1 MPDLQA
7 IRRRMRAIESTRKMT
22 RAMEMVAAA
31 KLRRAQEQAQAGRVY
46 ADRLNE
52 VLRRLA
58 ASGVQVEH
66 PLLAPPKGSDR
77 LLVVFGSDRGLAG
90 AFNANILREALL
102 ALRESEP
109 TLLFVLGRRADA
121 ALRHRGWPIRRSW
134 LGIGE
139 EARIELAHEVADM
152 AMQWYIQGTVGRV
165 ELIYTE
171 FVSTLRLVPR
181 RLQLLPVVTPVAGDA
196 GRRQAPVEYIFV
208 PSAEGLLVHLL
219 PAMVRTTVYQALLDS
234 KASEHAARMTAMR
247 AATDNASDLL
257 EDLHLEYNRE
267 RQTSITTEIVEVV
280 SGAEALRG

>member
-1 MPDLQA
+1 MPDLQI

-46 ADRLNE
+46 AAKLNE

-58 ASGVQVEH
+58 ASGTQVEH
-66 PLLAPPKGSDR
+66 PLLAPPQGSER
-77 LLVVFGSDRGLAG
+77 LLVAFTADRGLAG
-90 AFNANILREALL
+90 PFNANIIRETAL
-102 ALRESEP
+102 AMREEEP
-109 TLLFVLGRRADA
+109 TQLFVLGRRGDA
-121 ALRHRGWPIRRSW
+121 AFRHRGWPVRHSW

-139 EARIELAHEVADM
+139 EARIELAQEVADL
-152 AMQWYIQGTVGRV
+152 AMEWYIQGKAGRV

-181 RLQLLPVVTPVAGDA
+181 RLQLLPVVTPAPGES
-196 GRRQAPVEYIFV
+196 GRQAAVEYIFV

-247 AATDNASDLL
+247 SATDNASDLL
-257 EDLHLEYNRE
+257 EELRLEYNRE

>member
-1 MPDLQA
+1 MPDLQI

-31 KLRRAQEQAQAGRVY
+31 KLRRAQEQAQAGRAY
-46 ADRLNE
+46 AARLQE

-66 PLLAPPKGSDR
+66 PLLAPPRGSDR
-77 LLVVFGSDRGLAG
+77 LLVVFTADRGLAG
-90 AFNANILREALL
+90 PFNANIIRETAL
-102 ALRESEP
+102 AMREGEP
-109 TLLFVLGRRADA
+109 AQIAVLGRRGDGAF
-121 ALRHRGWPIRRSW
+121 RHRGWPVRHSW

-139 EARIELAHEVADM
+139 EARVELAREVADL
-152 AMQWYIQGTVGRV
+152 AMEWYIQGQVGRV

-181 RLQLLPVVTPVAGDA
+181 RLQLLPVVTPEAQEG
-196 GRRQAPVEYIFV
+196 GRRQATVDYIFV

-219 PAMVRTTVYQALLDS
+219 PSMVRTTVYQALLDS

-247 AATDNASDLL
+247 SATDNASELL
-257 EDLHLEYNRE
+257 EELHLEYNRE